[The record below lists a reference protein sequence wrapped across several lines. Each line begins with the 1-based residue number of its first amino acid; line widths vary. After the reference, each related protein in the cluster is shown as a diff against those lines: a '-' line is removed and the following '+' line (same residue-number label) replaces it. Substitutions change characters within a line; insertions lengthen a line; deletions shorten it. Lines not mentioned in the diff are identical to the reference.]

1 MARFGSLD
9 AQYFDDA
16 GDPLISGKIYFYETG
31 TTTLKNTYADVN
43 LTIPNTN
50 PVILTAAGRQPNIF
64 FDGVAK
70 AILTSSTNVQILVRD
85 PVGETSS
92 AFGDPWISSKTYIAN
107 DVVQGSD
114 GQFYVALVGNN
125 ANQNPVTTTGYWTFL
140 YSVEWNSGTTYK
152 VGSVVT
158 YQAIVYQSLQSSN
171 LNQNP
176 STIAAYW
183 IPIQLA
189 WISTQTYALA
199 ANVIGTDGILYTSL
213 QAGNINNQPQ
223 TSPTYWIM
231 STIPALKTVNSQSL
245 IGSGNIVIGGTGT
258 GATESSGSIVLTS
271 ASMALQ
277 SVTTTAYGQSVTLP
291 SATTLTTGIPIFAI
305 ANRGAFPLLIIDNA
319 GTLLG
324 FVPVAGYV
332 LCSVANIGTAAGVW
346 DLAGEIAYAPDAGG
360 SVTFGTAETA
370 FTNLVAVTLDTTRVL
385 FLMSGTAA
393 VQSVVY
399 DFSTGTFGTPALV
412 RTGSIAAK
420 VLAIKSATNQ
430 VLVVTCIATAM
441 ESVVLSISGTAIT
454 VNTALATTI
463 AGTVGL
469 VGDPAI
475 GSTITQVGSSY
486 VVPYAYGTITVI
498 RSMTITGTTVAI
510 GAELTLSGD
519 KNYPA
524 IMYAVGSVCVAFTR
538 DGSIYVTPVT
548 ISGTTQTIGTL
559 ATIVANNNQF
569 IVQAIGTRWAL
580 VHNGAGTKFSGSIVS
595 LTGTT
600 ATASTVQLNAGTTG
614 GGSFAMKIN
623 GSNIVCVSYDSATN
637 AINANV
643 MTDTA
648 GTASAGT
655 VATLAVGAAAYV
667 AGFATDGIY
676 IVAPSSVTAATIH
689 KIGNSGAQPTTSTLR
704 SYGISATEMLLPAV
718 VQFGANL
725 NTNNQNLISAQNTYA
740 ITSNANQFNIISGYA
755 DQPSARWEL
764 FTAVDQSASVRTA
777 LTESWICR
785 HARGATVNRVFNF
798 IRYRAA

>member
-1 MARFGSLD
+1 
-9 AQYFDDA
+9 
-16 GDPLISGKIYFYETG
+16 
-31 TTTLKNTYADVN
+31 
-43 LTIPNTN
+43 
-50 PVILTAAGRQPNIF
+50 
-64 FDGVAK
+64 
-70 AILTSSTNVQILVRD
+70 
-85 PVGETSS
+85 
-92 AFGDPWISSKTYIAN
+92 
-107 DVVQGSD
+107 
-114 GQFYVALVGNN
+114 
-125 ANQNPVTTTGYWTFL
+125 
-140 YSVEWNSGTTYK
+140 

-158 YQAIVYQSLQSSN
+158 YQAIVYQSLQNSN

-213 QAGNINNQPQ
+213 QAGNINNEPQ
-223 TSPTYWIM
+223 TSPTFWIM

-245 IGSGNIVIGGTGT
+245 IGSGNIVIGGSGT

-305 ANRGAFPLLIIDNA
+305 ANRGAFPLLIINNA

-360 SVTFGTAETA
+360 SVIFGTAETA

-399 DFSTGTFGTPALV
+399 DSSTGTFGTPALV

-430 VLVVTCIATAM
+430 VLVVTCITTAM

-454 VNTALATTI
+454 VNTALATTL
-463 AGTVGL
+463 ASTSGL
-469 VGDPAI
+469 IGDPTI

-486 VVPYAYGTITVI
+486 VVPYSEVSITVI

-510 GAELTLSGD
+510 GAALTLSGD
-519 KNYPA
+519 KSYPA
-524 IMYAVGSVCVAFTR
+524 ILYAVSSVCMAFTR
-538 DGSIYVTPVT
+538 DGSAIYATPIT

-559 ATIVANNNQF
+559 ATITAQNNQF
-569 IVQAIGTRWAL
+569 VIQAIGTRWAL
-580 VHNGAGTKFSGSIVS
+580 LHNGAATKFSGSIVS

-614 GGSFAMKIN
+614 GGSFAMEVN

-655 VATLAVGAAAYV
+655 VATLVVGAAAYV

-725 NTNNQNLISAQNTYA
+725 NTNNQNLISGQNTYA